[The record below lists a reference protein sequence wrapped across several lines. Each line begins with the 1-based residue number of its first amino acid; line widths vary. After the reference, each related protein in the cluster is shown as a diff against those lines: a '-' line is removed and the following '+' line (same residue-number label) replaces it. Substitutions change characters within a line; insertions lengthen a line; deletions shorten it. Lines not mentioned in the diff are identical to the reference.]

1 MYMIYGLHI
10 RLPPYQ
16 PGSKVP
22 IHTIL
27 IYGLHIRLPPYQ
39 PGSKVYF
46 CGLLKCL
53 NNTSTVLITL

>member
-1 MYMIYGLHI
+1 MYMYMIYGLHI

-46 CGLLKCL
+46 LWI
-53 NNTSTVLITL
+53 VEVFE